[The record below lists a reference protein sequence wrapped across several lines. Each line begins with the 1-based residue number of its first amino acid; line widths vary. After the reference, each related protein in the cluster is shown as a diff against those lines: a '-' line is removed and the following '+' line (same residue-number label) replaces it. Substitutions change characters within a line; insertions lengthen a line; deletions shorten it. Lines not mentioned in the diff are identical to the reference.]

1 VRWLLLGILGA
12 LSLAAGGD
20 AAGERGGRIAFARDV
35 GFQFEVFTV
44 APDGT
49 GLRRLTRNRVYDTE
63 PKWSPEGRRLLS
75 FGVTGIEIRDTKGT
89 VLRRLPRAC
98 CMEGRWSR
106 DGRLIAYLEFACDDP
121 DARGDPFCAHL
132 WIVRSDG
139 TGRRRRLVTANVDA
153 TGDIDRRYAWAP
165 DGRRL
170 VYAAFDPN
178 ALLIVN
184 VATGATRILGGTR
197 RVGAGQP
204 NWSPDG
210 RLIAFLRQRA
220 PFGGSEIYVV
230 APDGSGLRRLVRTR
244 SSLETPTWSP
254 DGRSIAYFRLVNDSP
269 GEERWAVVV
278 ADADGG
284 RPRRLGLTSTWEW
297 LDWSPDSK
305 GVVWTDFESIFVAQA
320 DGRGRPRLVAKGETP
335 DWG

>member
-1 VRWLLLGILGA
+1 MTRVVAVAIGVLT
-12 LSLAAGGD
+12 LAAGGT
-20 AAGERGGRIAFARDV
+20 AAGERPGRIAFARDV
-35 GFQFEVFTV
+35 GVQFELFTV

-49 GLRRLTRNRVYDTE
+49 GLRRLTRNRVEDTD

-75 FGVTGIEIRDTKGT
+75 SSSTGLVIRDTRGQ
-89 VLRRLPRAC
+89 VLRRLPRTFGV
-98 CMEGRWSR
+98 EPRWSR
-106 DGRLIAYLEFACDDP
+106 DGRRIAYLEFQCDDP
-121 DARGDPFCAHL
+121 NERGGPLCADL
-132 WIVRSDG
+132 WTVRSDG
-139 TGRRRRLVTANVDA
+139 TARRRLVRANVDV
-153 TGDIDRRYAWAP
+153 TQDTDGRYAWAP

-184 VATGATRILGGTR
+184 VADGAKRILRGTR
-197 RVGAGQP
+197 RVGARQP
-204 NWSPDG
+204 DWSPNG

-230 APDGSGLRRLVRTR
+230 APDGTGLRRLVRTH
-244 SSLETPTWSP
+244 SDLQTPRWSP
-254 DGRSIAYFRLVNDSP
+254 DGRSIAYFHLIDDDP
-269 GEERWAVVV
+269 GQERWAVVV

-284 RPRRLGLTSTWEW
+284 RPRRLGVTHTWDW

-305 GVVWTDFESIFVAQA
+305 GVAWVDFFNVFVAYA
-320 DGRGRPRLVAKGETP
+320 DGRTRPRLVAKGETP